1 MVMPHMPSLA
11 PHGKQLAGYLG
22 MDSQWDEIELTPG
35 TQRDHVHELIKR
47 WLNDTEEPA
56 APHTLK
62 FFYDIMNKCTEEFV
76 GERSFPDSG
85 PKFAIITTT
94 YLESTAAL
102 HFVSAPHLH
111 PQASILSSLHQY
123 TEDESLKDKI
133 QIPSS
138 KIAQYWHG
146 YRVIE
151 VNGIMGVFVDCSDGN
166 RSVKVDDECP
176 VVRSLLCFL
185 KVVHENKCPLQVMFN
200 IGCWDSEP
208 VSDEKDHQDGTLL
221 LATEIDILHKGKKVE
236 PGAYVLSDKEW
247 CHSFCQLKVKGT
259 HSIQNSLFFMC
270 RFPIHIQF
278 VKSETKSIIQSCCS
292 HHGVDEKVS
301 NSHNTST
308 VCVLKAI
315 ADHRKHVGGP
325 KRTVF
330 FLKGICSGDVD
341 SYKKTV
347 FFSKETEEGVDYNT
361 RIQMCTV
368 MSLTLVLRAIAEKRD
383 KLMKCAYCE

>member
-1 MVMPHMPSLA
+1 MHFCIILA
-11 PHGKQLAGYLG
+11 
-22 MDSQWDEIELTPG
+22 
-35 TQRDHVHELIKR
+35 DH
-47 WLNDTEEPA
+47 
-56 APHTLK
+56 
-62 FFYDIMNKCTEEFV
+62 
-76 GERSFPDSG
+76 G

-94 YLESTAAL
+94 CLESTAAL
-102 HFVSAPHLH
+102 NFVSAPRLD
-111 PQASILSSLHQY
+111 PKTSSLRLLNSLHRC

-138 KIAQYWHG
+138 EAAQFWHG

-166 RSVKVDDECP
+166 GSLNIDCP
-176 VVRSLLCFL
+176 AVRNLRYFLRVVN
-185 KVVHENKCPLQVMFN
+185 ETKCSLQVMFN
-200 IGCWDSEP
+200 IGYWDSEP
-208 VSDEKDHQDGTLL
+208 SDKDHGDGTLL

-236 PGAYVLSDKEW
+236 PGAYVLDDMEW
-247 CHSFCQLKVKGT
+247 CDAFRQLKLRGT
-259 HSIQNSLFFMC
+259 YSIQNSSFTMC
-270 RFPIHIQF
+270 PYPIHIQF
-278 VKSETKSIIQSCCS
+278 IKSETISILQSCCS
-292 HHGVDEKVS
+292 HHGVNEKVS
-301 NSHNTST
+301 NNHNKAT
-308 VCVLKAI
+308 VCVLKTI
-315 ADHRKHVGGP
+315 ADHRKHVGGT